1 MPGVAMGEAGAEG
14 TVEAWAWPG
23 AMASKTE
30 SAQSPGPR
38 TDRSG
43 TGWEAGKHAP
53 TKGVGPAGTPAW
65 KATQQGDEWSRFI
78 IGGRSPYAL
87 LANVHKHSGFPDGG
101 QGGERRVS
109 RQSRNVPFPAK

>member
-30 SAQSPGPR
+30 FEETPRPR

-78 IGGRSPYAL
+78 IGAVLHTRYWRMCISIA
-87 LANVHKHSGFPDGG
+87 AFPTVPKGG
-101 QGGERRVS
+101 SASVK
-109 RQSRNVPFPAK
+109 AK